1 MEAVGLV
8 WHVIPW
14 NYNHDVD
21 NNTIRGEKWS
31 DLACISNVEVKG
43 LMKAWLWGIKE
54 RNQE

>member
-1 MEAVGLV
+1 MEAVGVV

-21 NNTIRGEKWS
+21 NNAICGEKWS
-31 DLACISNVEVKG
+31 DLARISNVEVKG
-43 LMKAWLWGIKE
+43 LMRALLWGIKE